1 MTIEVSHTDYQTD
14 LANLA
19 AALRPFA
26 ELAKGTKVVATVPL
40 LQTFL
45 AVAIKPGQT
54 VSDLAKAAG
63 VRNGTMSRQLADLSD
78 IGRAGDPGLGLI
90 EQRINLMDRRHTS
103 NRLSSKGAALVR
115 QIANAV
121 QGRRPEREAA

>member
-1 MTIEVSHTDYQTD
+1 MLSISDDQAA
-14 LANLA
+14 LSNLA

-90 EQRINLMDRRHTS
+90 EQRINLMDRRHTT
-103 NRLSSKGAALVR
+103 NRLSSSKGAALVR
-115 QIANAV
+115 QIAGAM
-121 QGRRPEREAA
+121 QGRRAMDRAA

>member
-1 MTIEVSHTDYQTD
+1 MLTISDDQAA
-14 LANLA
+14 LSNLA
-19 AALRPFA
+19 AALRPFT

-103 NRLSSKGAALVR
+103 NRLSIKGVALVR
-115 QIANAV
+115 QIAGAL
-121 QGRRPEREAA
+121 QGRRLAQAA